1 MTARSRTLLWLVFWA
16 TLLVAALL
24 GLFVAWVLSEGLPP
38 GTVITV
44 DGNRFVVP
52 ALTETGHGLLL
63 VLGVL
68 VAALMIVLVVPLIVV
83 LAIVVPVAAGSLGLL
98 AGLLVLALA
107 LWPIVLL
114 GRWWWKSRQ
123 RPATIAAP

>member
-1 MTARSRTLLWLVFWA
+1 VSSRSRALAWIVLWA
-16 TLLVAALL
+16 TLAVAALL

-44 DGNRFVVP
+44 DGHRFVVP
-52 ALTETGHGLLL
+52 ALTETGHWLLL
-63 VLGVL
+63 GLGVL
-68 VAALMIVLVVPLIVV
+68 AAALLIVLVLPLVVV

-98 AGLLVLALA
+98 AGLLVLALV

-123 RPATIAAP
+123 GPATIAAP

>member
-1 MTARSRTLLWLVFWA
+1 VSSRSRALAWIVLWA
-16 TLLVAALL
+16 TLAVAALL

-44 DGNRFVVP
+44 DDERFVMP
-52 ALTETGHGLLL
+52 ALTEHLHWLL
-63 VLGVL
+63 VALGVL
-68 VAALMIVLVVPLIVV
+68 LAALLIVLVLPLIVV

-98 AGLLVLALA
+98 AGLLVLPLV

-123 RPATIAAP
+123 GPATIAAP